1 MKRVES
7 NIEQAFKN
15 QDTPV
20 FLAPDYDDDDD
31 DDE

>member
-7 NIEQAFKN
+7 NIQAAFESPN
-15 QDTPV
+15 MPV
-20 FLAPDYDDDDD
+20 FQAPDYDDDGD